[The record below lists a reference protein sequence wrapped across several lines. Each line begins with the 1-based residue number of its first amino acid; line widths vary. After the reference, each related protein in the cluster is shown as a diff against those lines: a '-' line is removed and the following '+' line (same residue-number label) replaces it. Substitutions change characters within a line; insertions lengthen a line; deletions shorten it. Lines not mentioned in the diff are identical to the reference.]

1 MAHHKSDSKVLN
13 GTDSPRSPEGQPIG
27 IRPAVIDPAHGRR
40 SKPIFLK
47 AKSLFRDVS
56 HRNRSI

>member
-1 MAHHKSDSKVLN
+1 MTHKKSDSKLVN
-13 GTDSPRSPEGQPIG
+13 ETDSPRSPEGHPIG
-27 IRPAVIDPAHGRR
+27 VRPAVTDPAYGCR

-47 AKSLFRDVS
+47 SKSLFRDVS